1 MGVGC
6 KSCVRPSPPPFLL
19 LCDGIG
25 ADLRRRREGK
35 ERSRGAHLHLI
46 TPWSLARYKT
56 LCGATDPSDSRNITL
71 NETQRRGDAG
81 SAYHYHFYHLGWGKQ
96 TGGHQKL
103 SLSVAT
109 IDLELLLL
117 YYQQELF
124 ELFFFKKQGILLL
137 RITSP

>member
-81 SAYHYHFYHLGWGKQ
+81 SAYHYHFLSFRLGETNRGPPKAV
-96 TGGHQKL
+96 
-103 SLSVAT
+103 SLLRRL
-109 IDLELLLL
+109 IWN
-117 YYQQELF
+117 YYCYYITNRNFLN
-124 ELFFFKKQGILLL
+124 FFF
-137 RITSP
+137 